1 MPTLHLGPVPGAQI
15 IELPRNSPESR
26 DAVVGQFANH
36 LTMLVQRH
44 GSYVGRHMFAEATA
58 TALADYSLT
67 VDCAFDSRAALEE
80 YFEARLDFVGK
91 GFA

>member
-1 MPTLHLGPVPGAQI
+1 MSGLHLSPLPDAQI

-26 DAVVGQFANH
+26 DVVVGQFANQ
-36 LTMLVQRH
+36 LTMLIARH
-44 GSYVGRHMFAEATA
+44 GSYVGRHMFAEAVA

-67 VDCAFDSRAALEE
+67 VDACYDSRAGLLE
-80 YFEARLDFVGK
+80 YFDTRLDLIGR